1 MTRVDHIAVRF
12 VDFIPAQLDDGVLYV
27 SRKYN
32 TAVHRCCCGCGN
44 RVTTPLTSTGWKL
57 TVDADAPTLSPSI
70 GNGAFPC
77 RSHYWVRNG
86 TIRWLSKITP
96 EQTAHDRA
104 RDQKAVA
111 DAVRPPSLVERFTRG
126 VRRLFRR

>member
-1 MTRVDHIAVRF
+1 MTRVDHITVRS
-12 VDFIPAQLDDGVLYV
+12 VEFIPAQLDDGVLYV
-27 SRKYN
+27 SREYS

-57 TVDADAPTLSPSI
+57 AIDADAPTLSPSI

-77 RSHYWVRNG
+77 RSHYWVRG
-86 TIRWLSKITP
+86 GAVRWLPNITA
-96 EQTAHDRA
+96 EQTVHDRT

-111 DAVRPPSLVERFTRG
+111 DAIQRPSIFERFIRG
-126 VRRLFRR
+126 LRRLFRR